1 MSFHKQVL
9 THPRCIT
16 FPGALTVLTAR
27 PESVAVTATKETL
40 SWCAVSKIHAVASPE
55 RGLTSHQKLHKGVF
69 VMHRASDP
77 WHGILR
83 IWGDV
88 ILEIY

>member
-1 MSFHKQVL
+1 MSFRKQSL
-9 THPRCIT
+9 THPRYIT

-40 SWCAVSKIHAVASPE
+40 SWCAVSKIRSVVSPE
-55 RGLTSHQKLHKGVF
+55 CGLTSHQKLHKGTF

-83 IWGDV
+83 FW
-88 ILEIY
+88 

>member
-1 MSFHKQVL
+1 MSFCKQL
-9 THPRCIT
+9 LPHPRCMT

-40 SWCAVSKIHAVASPE
+40 SWCAISKIHNVVSPA
-55 RGLTSHQKLHKGVF
+55 RGLTSHQKLHKGTF

-83 IWGDV
+83 IW
-88 ILEIY
+88 